1 MYIQP
6 LFRQL
11 VAAAARTRLANP
23 SPASNPLPASSSSS
37 STTSSSS
44 SLQELTRL
52 SFHVYVTLHA
62 APLCSVGI
70 KYLPFDEY
78 ANIIIYAQ
86 FRRFYASCATLV
98 FTAYRYIATWN
109 VINAVLDV
117 FI

>member
-11 VAAAARTRLANP
+11 VAAARTELANP
-23 SPASNPLPASSSSS
+23 PLANPLPGLLHSP
-37 STTSSSS
+37 TNPG
-44 SLQELTRL
+44 L

-62 APLCSVGI
+62 APLCSVSI

-86 FRRFYASCATLV
+86 FRRFYA
-98 FTAYRYIATWN
+98 
-109 VINAVLDV
+109 
-117 FI
+117 

>member
-11 VAAAARTRLANP
+11 VAAARTRLANP
-23 SPASNPLPASSSSS
+23 PPVNPLPASS
-37 STTSSSS
+37 TPPH
-44 SLQELTRL
+44 ELTGL

-62 APLCSVGI
+62 APLCSVSI

-98 FTAYRYIATWN
+98 SVAYRRSGYLKYNPAVYSFHLFNLRYI
-109 VINAVLDV
+109 IKV
-117 FI
+117 F

>member
-23 SPASNPLPASSSSS
+23 SPASNPLPASATSS
-37 STTSSSS
+37 SSSS
-44 SLQELTRL
+44 SLQEEFTGL

-86 FRRFYASCATLV
+86 FRRFYASCATLID
-98 FTAYRYIATWN
+98 TLAT
-109 VINAVLDV
+109 
-117 FI
+117 

>member
-23 SPASNPLPASSSSS
+23 SLASNPLPASSSSPTS
-37 STTSSSS
+37 STS
-44 SLQELTRL
+44 SLQELTGL

-86 FRRFYASCATLV
+86 FRRFYASCATSLIFV
-98 FTAYRYIATWN
+98 AHRYTCY
-109 VINAVLDV
+109 LKYDEC
-117 FI
+117 